1 MNTVHL
7 SLGTN
12 LGNKLDNLNRA
23 LQKLSQLGTIQ
34 NISSVY
40 QTPPWGF
47 ESDDFYNIALTLQ
60 TSIASSTLID
70 QLLDIEKELG
80 RIRKESSQGY
90 SSRPLDI
97 DIIFFNDEIIQ
108 TKKLEVP
115 HPRMQDRKFVLIPL
129 IEIVQNY
136 QHPVLKT
143 SLEQLLTTCTDT
155 SEIIKTKEA
164 LAVSFP

>member
-34 NISSVY
+34 NVSSVY

-60 TSIASSTLID
+60 TSVASSMLIH

-80 RIRKESSQGY
+80 RIRKEHSQGY

-108 TKKLEVP
+108 TEKLEVP

-143 SLEQLLTTCTDT
+143 SLEQLLTNCADT
-155 SEIIKTKEA
+155 SEIIKTKEV
-164 LAVSFP
+164 LAI